1 MSLEIH
7 FLAFLEQNCV
17 KEISYG
23 LRIFL
28 KISTAPDTSEVR
40 QCSRGLLQGVYA
52 NVRVL
57 LAHLR

>member
-7 FLAFLEQNCV
+7 FLAFLEKTGV
-17 KEISYG
+17 KGNSYG
-23 LRIFL
+23 PCIFL

-40 QCSRGLLQGVYA
+40 QCSRGLLQSLYA

-57 LAHLR
+57 VAHLR